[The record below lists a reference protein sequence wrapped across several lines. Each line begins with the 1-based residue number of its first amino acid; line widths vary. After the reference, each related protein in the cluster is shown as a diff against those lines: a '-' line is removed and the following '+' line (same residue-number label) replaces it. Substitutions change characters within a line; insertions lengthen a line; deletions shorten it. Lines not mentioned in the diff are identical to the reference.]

1 MRCNHNHCARSAMP
15 SRLGSWIPRPPRAS
29 GCCTLA
35 HATTHPPP
43 PPHMTSVPVQRKA
56 LSILFRA
63 LMNHGGMSRMRQVRI
78 GIADRMDLIRA
89 RRPLFFIRL
98 PFHTGYLSATRSTR
112 GWSTYLE
119 SLCMDPQV
127 SDRKV
132 NHLTGESGGCQLQMS
147 LITSNWSKLAL

>member
-15 SRLGSWIPRPPRAS
+15 SRLGSWIPKPPRAS

-35 HATTHPPP
+35 HATTHP

-119 SLCMDPQV
+119 SLCMD
-127 SDRKV
+127 RGI
-132 NHLTGESGGCQLQMS
+132 LRY
-147 LITSNWSKLAL
+147 LIGKSTT